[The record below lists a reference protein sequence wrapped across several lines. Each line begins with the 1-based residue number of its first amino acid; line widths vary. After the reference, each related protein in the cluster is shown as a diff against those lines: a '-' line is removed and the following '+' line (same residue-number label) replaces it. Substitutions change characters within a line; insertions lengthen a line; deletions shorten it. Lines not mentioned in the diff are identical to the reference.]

1 MNKSDLITKIVNLNS
16 GVYQKDASKIVN
28 IFFNTISNAIVK
40 NDRVELRGFGVFGS
54 KERNLSLDD
63 AQQLLKNHNQH
74 SKIVALTVNSNDD
87 FIKDIKQNIKPDYF
101 QFHGNETPLRC
112 EEIKVKFDIPIIK
125 GIGIKNKLDLI
136 KANQD
141 YENLCDIILLDSP
154 STILPGGNGE
164 MFNWNI
170 IKNCE
175 PQKKWMLAGGL
186 NINNIEQ
193 AVKIS
198 NPPAID
204 ISSGVEISK
213 GIKDPEMIKNF
224 ISKCRNI

>member
-1 MNKSDLITKIVNLNS
+1 MDAAIESKADYIGLVFYDKSP
-16 GVYQKDASKIVN
+16 
-28 IFFNTISNAIVK
+28 
-40 NDRVELRGFGVFGS
+40 
-54 KERNLSLDD
+54 RNLSLGD
-63 AQQLLKNHNQH
+63 AKELLKNRNQH
-74 SKIVALTVNSNDD
+74 SKIVALTVNSDDD
-87 FIKDIKQNIKPDYF
+87 FIKDIEQNIRPDYF
-101 QFHGNETPLRC
+101 QLHGNETPLRC
-112 EEIKVKFDIPIIK
+112 KEIKVKFETPIIK

-141 YENLCDIILLDSP
+141 YENLCDILLLDSP
-154 STILPGGNGE
+154 SSILPGGNGE

-175 PQKKWMLAGGL
+175 PSKKWMLAGGL
-186 NINNIEQ
+186 NINNIEK

-224 ISKCRNI
+224 ITKCRNI

>member
-1 MNKSDLITKIVNLNS
+1 MSNNFEIKICGINDKLCMDAAIESKADYIGLVFYDKSP
-16 GVYQKDASKIVN
+16 
-28 IFFNTISNAIVK
+28 
-40 NDRVELRGFGVFGS
+40 
-54 KERNLSLDD
+54 RNLTLGD
-63 AQQLLKNHNQH
+63 AEQLLKKRNQH
-74 SKIVALTVNSNDD
+74 SKIVALTVNSDDD
-87 FIKDIKQNIKPDYF
+87 FIKDIQQNIKPDYF

-112 EEIKVKFDIPIIK
+112 KEIKVKFEIPIIK

-136 KANQD
+136 KANQN
-141 YENLCDIILLDSP
+141 YENLCDILLLDSP

>member
-1 MNKSDLITKIVNLNS
+1 MSNNFEIKICGINDKLCMDAAIESKADYIGLVFYDKSP
-16 GVYQKDASKIVN
+16 
-28 IFFNTISNAIVK
+28 
-40 NDRVELRGFGVFGS
+40 
-54 KERNLSLDD
+54 RNLSLGD
-63 AQQLLKNHNQH
+63 AKKLLKNRNQH
-74 SKIVALTVNSNDD
+74 SKIVALTVNSDDD
-87 FIKDIKQNIKPDYF
+87 FIKDIEQNIRPDYF
-101 QFHGNETPLRC
+101 QLHGNETPLRC
-112 EEIKVKFDIPIIK
+112 KEIKVKFKIPIIK

-141 YENLCDIILLDSP
+141 YENLCDILLLDSP
-154 STILPGGNGE
+154 SSILPGGNGE

-175 PQKKWMLAGGL
+175 PSKKWMLAGGL
-186 NINNIEQ
+186 NINNIEK

-224 ISKCRNI
+224 ITKCRNI

>member
-1 MNKSDLITKIVNLNS
+1 MSNNFEIKICGINDKLSMDAAIESKADYIGLVFYDKSP
-16 GVYQKDASKIVN
+16 
-28 IFFNTISNAIVK
+28 
-40 NDRVELRGFGVFGS
+40 
-54 KERNLSLDD
+54 RNLSLGD
-63 AQQLLKNHNQH
+63 AQQLLKNRNQH
-74 SKIVALTVNSNDD
+74 SKIVALTVNSDDD

-112 EEIKVKFDIPIIK
+112 KEIKVKFEIPIIK

-141 YENLCDIILLDSP
+141 YENLCDILLLDSP

-175 PQKKWMLAGGL
+175 PSKKWMLAGGL
-186 NINNIEQ
+186 NINNIEK

-224 ISKCRNI
+224 ITKCRNI

>member
-1 MNKSDLITKIVNLNS
+1 MSNNFEIKICGINDKLCMDAAVESKADYIGLVFYEKSP
-16 GVYQKDASKIVN
+16 
-28 IFFNTISNAIVK
+28 
-40 NDRVELRGFGVFGS
+40 
-54 KERNLSLDD
+54 RNLTLGD
-63 AQQLLKNHNQH
+63 AQQLLKNRNQH
-74 SKIVALTVNSNDD
+74 SKIVALTVNSDDD

-112 EEIKVKFDIPIIK
+112 KEIKVKFETPIIK

-136 KANQD
+136 KAIQD
-141 YENLCDIILLDSP
+141 YENLCDVLLLDSP

>member
-1 MNKSDLITKIVNLNS
+1 MSNNFEIKICGINDKLCMDAAIESKADYIGLVFYDKSP
-16 GVYQKDASKIVN
+16 
-28 IFFNTISNAIVK
+28 
-40 NDRVELRGFGVFGS
+40 
-54 KERNLSLDD
+54 RNLSLGD
-63 AQQLLKNHNQH
+63 AQQLLKNRNQH
-74 SKIVALTVNSNDD
+74 SKIVALTVNSDDD

-112 EEIKVKFDIPIIK
+112 KEIKVKFEIPIIK

-141 YENLCDIILLDSP
+141 YENLCDILLLDSP
-154 STILPGGNGE
+154 SSILPGGNGE
-164 MFNWNI
+164 IFNWNI

-175 PQKKWMLAGGL
+175 PPKKWMLAGGL
-186 NINNIEQ
+186 NINNIEK

-224 ISKCRNI
+224 ITKCRNI

>member
-1 MNKSDLITKIVNLNS
+1 MDNNFEIKICGIKDKLCMYAAIESKADYIGLVFYDKSP
-16 GVYQKDASKIVN
+16 
-28 IFFNTISNAIVK
+28 
-40 NDRVELRGFGVFGS
+40 
-54 KERNLSLDD
+54 RNLSLDD
-63 AQQLLKNHNQH
+63 AQQLLKNRNQH
-74 SKIVALTVNSNDD
+74 SKIVALTVNSDDD

-112 EEIKVKFDIPIIK
+112 KEIKVKFDIQIIK

>member
-1 MNKSDLITKIVNLNS
+1 MSNNFEIKICGINDKLCMDAAIESKADYIGLVFYDKSP
-16 GVYQKDASKIVN
+16 
-28 IFFNTISNAIVK
+28 
-40 NDRVELRGFGVFGS
+40 
-54 KERNLSLDD
+54 RNLSLGD
-63 AQQLLKNHNQH
+63 AQQLLKNRNQH
-74 SKIVALTVNSNDD
+74 SKIVALTVNSDDD
-87 FIKDIKQNIKPDYF
+87 FIKEIKQNIKPDYF

-112 EEIKVKFDIPIIK
+112 KEIKVKFKIPIIK

-141 YENLCDIILLDSP
+141 YENLCDILLLDSP

-170 IKNCE
+170 IKNCG

-224 ISKCRNI
+224 ITKCRNI

>member
-1 MNKSDLITKIVNLNS
+1 MSNNFEIKICGINDKLCMDAAIESKADYIGLVFYDKSP
-16 GVYQKDASKIVN
+16 
-28 IFFNTISNAIVK
+28 
-40 NDRVELRGFGVFGS
+40 
-54 KERNLSLDD
+54 RNLSLGD
-63 AQQLLKNHNQH
+63 AQDLLKNRNQH
-74 SKIVALTVNSNDD
+74 SKIVALTVNSDDD

-112 EEIKVKFDIPIIK
+112 KEIKVKFETPIIK

-136 KANQD
+136 KAIQD
-141 YENLCDIILLDSP
+141 YENLCDVLLLDSP

-224 ISKCRNI
+224 ITKCRNI

>member
-1 MNKSDLITKIVNLNS
+1 MSNNFEIKICGINDKLCMDAAIESKADYIGLVFYDKSP
-16 GVYQKDASKIVN
+16 
-28 IFFNTISNAIVK
+28 
-40 NDRVELRGFGVFGS
+40 
-54 KERNLSLDD
+54 RNLSLGD
-63 AQQLLKNHNQH
+63 AQQLLKNRNQH
-74 SKIVALTVNSNDD
+74 SKIVALTVNSDD
-87 FIKDIKQNIKPDYF
+87 NFIKDIKQNIKPDYF

-112 EEIKVKFDIPIIK
+112 KEIKVKFKIPIIK

-141 YENLCDIILLDSP
+141 YENLCDILLLDSP

-224 ISKCRNI
+224 ITKCRNI

>member
-1 MNKSDLITKIVNLNS
+1 MSNNFEIKICGINDKLCMDAAIESKADYIGLVFYDKSP
-16 GVYQKDASKIVN
+16 
-28 IFFNTISNAIVK
+28 
-40 NDRVELRGFGVFGS
+40 
-54 KERNLSLDD
+54 RNLSLGD
-63 AQQLLKNHNQH
+63 AQQLLKNRNQH
-74 SKIVALTVNSNDD
+74 SKIVALTVNSDDD

-112 EEIKVKFDIPIIK
+112 KEIKVKFKIPIIK

-141 YENLCDIILLDSP
+141 YENLCDILLLDSP

-213 GIKDPEMIKNF
+213 GIKDPDMIKNF
-224 ISKCRNI
+224 ITKCRNI

>member
-1 MNKSDLITKIVNLNS
+1 MSNNFEIKICGINDKLSMDAAIESKADYIGLVFYDKSP
-16 GVYQKDASKIVN
+16 
-28 IFFNTISNAIVK
+28 
-40 NDRVELRGFGVFGS
+40 
-54 KERNLSLDD
+54 RNLSLGD
-63 AQQLLKNHNQH
+63 AKQLLKNRNQH
-74 SKIVALTVNSNDD
+74 SKIVALTVNSEDN

-112 EEIKVKFDIPIIK
+112 NEIKVKFEIPIIK

-141 YENLCDIILLDSP
+141 YENLCDILLLDSP
-154 STILPGGNGE
+154 SSILPGGNGE
-164 MFNWNI
+164 IFNWNI

-175 PQKKWMLAGGL
+175 PSKKWMLAGGL

-224 ISKCRNI
+224 ITKCRNI

>member
-1 MNKSDLITKIVNLNS
+1 MSNNFEIKICGINDKLSMDAAIESKADYIGLVFYDKSP
-16 GVYQKDASKIVN
+16 
-28 IFFNTISNAIVK
+28 
-40 NDRVELRGFGVFGS
+40 
-54 KERNLSLDD
+54 RNLSLGD
-63 AQQLLKNHNQH
+63 AKKLLKNRNQH
-74 SKIVALTVNSNDD
+74 SKIVALTVNSDDD
-87 FIKDIKQNIKPDYF
+87 FIRDIEQNIKPDYF
-101 QFHGNETPLRC
+101 QLHGNETPLRC
-112 EEIKVKFDIPIIK
+112 KEIKVKFEIPIIK

-141 YENLCDIILLDSP
+141 YENLCDILLLDSP
-154 STILPGGNGE
+154 SSILPGGNGE

-175 PQKKWMLAGGL
+175 PSKKWMLAGGL
-186 NINNIEQ
+186 NINNIEK

-224 ISKCRNI
+224 ITKCRNI

>member
-1 MNKSDLITKIVNLNS
+1 MSNNFEIKICGINDKLSMDAAIESKADYIGLVFYDKSP
-16 GVYQKDASKIVN
+16 
-28 IFFNTISNAIVK
+28 
-40 NDRVELRGFGVFGS
+40 
-54 KERNLSLDD
+54 RNLSLGD
-63 AQQLLKNHNQH
+63 AKELLKNRNQH
-74 SKIVALTVNSNDD
+74 SKIVALTVNSDDD
-87 FIKDIKQNIKPDYF
+87 FIRDIEQNIKPDYF
-101 QFHGNETPLRC
+101 QLHGNETPLRC
-112 EEIKVKFDIPIIK
+112 KEIKVKFEIPIIK

-141 YENLCDIILLDSP
+141 YENLCDILLLDSP
-154 STILPGGNGE
+154 SSILPGGNGE

-175 PQKKWMLAGGL
+175 PSKKWMLAGGL
-186 NINNIEQ
+186 NINNIEK
-193 AVKIS
+193 AVKVS

-224 ISKCRNI
+224 ITKCRNI

>member
-1 MNKSDLITKIVNLNS
+1 MSNNFEIKICGINDKLCMDVAIESKADYIGLVFYDKSP
-16 GVYQKDASKIVN
+16 
-28 IFFNTISNAIVK
+28 
-40 NDRVELRGFGVFGS
+40 
-54 KERNLSLDD
+54 RNLSLGD
-63 AQQLLKNHNQH
+63 AKKLLKNRNQH
-74 SKIVALTVNSNDD
+74 SKIVALTVNSDDD
-87 FIKDIKQNIKPDYF
+87 FIKDIEQNIRPDYF
-101 QFHGNETPLRC
+101 QLHGNETPLRC
-112 EEIKVKFDIPIIK
+112 KEIKVKFETPIIK

-141 YENLCDIILLDSP
+141 YENLCDILLLDSP
-154 STILPGGNGE
+154 SSILPGGNGE
-164 MFNWNI
+164 IFNWNI

-175 PQKKWMLAGGL
+175 PSKKWMLAGGL
-186 NINNIEQ
+186 NINNIEK

-224 ISKCRNI
+224 ITKCRNI

>member
-1 MNKSDLITKIVNLNS
+1 MGNNFEIKICGINDKLCMDAALESKADYIGLVFYDKSP
-16 GVYQKDASKIVN
+16 
-28 IFFNTISNAIVK
+28 
-40 NDRVELRGFGVFGS
+40 
-54 KERNLSLDD
+54 RNLSLGD
-63 AQQLLKNHNQH
+63 AQQLLKNRNQH
-74 SKIVALTVNSNDD
+74 SKIVALTVNSDDD
-87 FIKDIKQNIKPDYF
+87 FLKDIKQIIKPDYF

-112 EEIKVKFDIPIIK
+112 KEIKVKFDIPIIK

-136 KANQD
+136 RANQD
-141 YENLCDIILLDSP
+141 YENFCDI
-154 STILPGGNGE
+154 GE

-224 ISKCRNI
+224 ITKCRNI

>member
-1 MNKSDLITKIVNLNS
+1 MSYNFEIKICGINDKLSMDAAIESKADYIGLVFYDKSP
-16 GVYQKDASKIVN
+16 
-28 IFFNTISNAIVK
+28 
-40 NDRVELRGFGVFGS
+40 
-54 KERNLSLDD
+54 RNLSLSD
-63 AQQLLKNHNQH
+63 AKKLLKNRNQH
-74 SKIVALTVNSNDD
+74 SKIVALTVNSDDD
-87 FIKDIKQNIKPDYF
+87 FIRDIEQNIKPDYF
-101 QFHGNETPLRC
+101 QLHGNETPLRC
-112 EEIKVKFDIPIIK
+112 KEIKVKFEIPIIK

-175 PQKKWMLAGGL
+175 PSKKWMLAGGL

-193 AVKIS
+193 AVKIC

-224 ISKCRNI
+224 ITKCRNI

>member
-1 MNKSDLITKIVNLNS
+1 MSNNFEIKICGINDKLCMDAAIESKADYIGLVFYDKSP
-16 GVYQKDASKIVN
+16 
-28 IFFNTISNAIVK
+28 
-40 NDRVELRGFGVFGS
+40 
-54 KERNLSLDD
+54 RNLSLDD
-63 AQQLLKNHNQH
+63 AQQLLKNRNQH
-74 SKIVALTVNSNDD
+74 SKIVALTVNSDDD

-112 EEIKVKFDIPIIK
+112 KEIKVKFDIPIIK

-141 YENLCDIILLDSP
+141 YENLCDILLLDSP

-175 PQKKWMLAGGL
+175 P
-186 NINNIEQ
+186 
-193 AVKIS
+193 
-198 NPPAID
+198 
-204 ISSGVEISK
+204 
-213 GIKDPEMIKNF
+213 
-224 ISKCRNI
+224 

>member
-1 MNKSDLITKIVNLNS
+1 MSNNFEIKICGINDKLCMDAAIESKADYIGLVFYDKSP
-16 GVYQKDASKIVN
+16 
-28 IFFNTISNAIVK
+28 
-40 NDRVELRGFGVFGS
+40 
-54 KERNLSLDD
+54 RNLSLGD
-63 AQQLLKNHNQH
+63 AKELLKNRNQH
-74 SKIVALTVNSNDD
+74 SKIVALTVNSDD
-87 FIKDIKQNIKPDYF
+87 NFIKDIEQNIKPDF
-101 QFHGNETPLRC
+101 IQLHGNETPLRC
-112 EEIKVKFDIPIIK
+112 KEIKVKFKIPIIK

-141 YENLCDIILLDSP
+141 YENLCDILLLDSP
-154 STILPGGNGE
+154 SSILPGGNGE

-175 PQKKWMLAGGL
+175 PSKKWMLAGGL
-186 NINNIEQ
+186 NINNIEK

-224 ISKCRNI
+224 ITKCRNI

>member
-1 MNKSDLITKIVNLNS
+1 MSNNFEIKICGINNKLSM
-16 GVYQKDASKIVN
+16 DAAIESKADYIG
-28 IFFNTISNAIVK
+28 
-40 NDRVELRGFGVFGS
+40 LVFYDKS
-54 KERNLSLDD
+54 PRNLSLDD
-63 AQQLLKNHNQH
+63 AQQLLKNRNQH

-112 EEIKVKFDIPIIK
+112 KEIKVKFEIPIIK

-224 ISKCRNI
+224 ITKCRNI

>member
-1 MNKSDLITKIVNLNS
+1 MKKPFEIKVCGINDQTSMNAAIYNSVNYIGL
-16 GVYQKDASKIVN
+16 
-28 IFFNTISNAIVK
+28 
-40 NDRVELRGFGVFGS
+40 VFYNQS
-54 KERNLSLDD
+54 PRNLSFTSARSLI
-63 AQQLLKNHNQH
+63 KNRTKT
-74 SKIVALTVNSNDD
+74 SKIVALTVNPDDD
-87 FIKDIKQNIKPDYF
+87 FISDIVQKIKPDYL
-101 QFHGNETPLRC
+101 QLHGNETPLRC
-112 EEIKVKFDIPIIK
+112 KEIKVKFKLPIIK

-141 YENLCDIILLDSP
+141 YENLCDILLLDSP

-213 GIKDPEMIKNF
+213 GIKDPEMIRNF

>member
-1 MNKSDLITKIVNLNS
+1 MSNNFEIKICGINDKLCMDAAIESKADYIGLVFYDKSP
-16 GVYQKDASKIVN
+16 
-28 IFFNTISNAIVK
+28 
-40 NDRVELRGFGVFGS
+40 
-54 KERNLSLDD
+54 RNLSLGD
-63 AQQLLKNHNQH
+63 AKELLKNRNQH
-74 SKIVALTVNSNDD
+74 SKIVALTVNSDDD
-87 FIKDIKQNIKPDYF
+87 FIKDIEQNIRPDYF
-101 QFHGNETPLRC
+101 QLHGNETPLRC
-112 EEIKVKFDIPIIK
+112 KEIKVKFETPIIK

-141 YENLCDIILLDSP
+141 YENLCDILLLDSP
-154 STILPGGNGE
+154 SSILPGGNGE

-175 PQKKWMLAGGL
+175 PSKKWMLAGGL
-186 NINNIEQ
+186 NINNIEK

-224 ISKCRNI
+224 ITKCRNI

>member
-1 MNKSDLITKIVNLNS
+1 MSNNFEIKICGINDKLSMDAAIESKADYIGLVFYDKSP
-16 GVYQKDASKIVN
+16 
-28 IFFNTISNAIVK
+28 
-40 NDRVELRGFGVFGS
+40 
-54 KERNLSLDD
+54 RNLSLGD
-63 AQQLLKNHNQH
+63 AKQLLKNRNQH
-74 SKIVALTVNSNDD
+74 SKIVALTVNSDDD
-87 FIKDIKQNIKPDYF
+87 FIRDIEQNIKPDYF
-101 QFHGNETPLRC
+101 QLHGNETPLRC
-112 EEIKVKFDIPIIK
+112 KEIKVKFEIPIIK

-141 YENLCDIILLDSP
+141 YENLCDILLLDSP
-154 STILPGGNGE
+154 SSILPGGNGK

-175 PQKKWMLAGGL
+175 PSKKWMLAGGL
-186 NINNIEQ
+186 NINNIEK

-224 ISKCRNI
+224 ITKCRNI

>member
-1 MNKSDLITKIVNLNS
+1 MDAAIESKADYIGLVFYDKSP
-16 GVYQKDASKIVN
+16 
-28 IFFNTISNAIVK
+28 
-40 NDRVELRGFGVFGS
+40 
-54 KERNLSLDD
+54 RNLSLGD
-63 AQQLLKNHNQH
+63 AQQLLKNRNQH
-74 SKIVALTVNSNDD
+74 SKIVALTVNSDDD
-87 FIKDIKQNIKPDYF
+87 FIKEIKQNIKPDYF

-112 EEIKVKFDIPIIK
+112 KEIKVKFETPIIK
-125 GIGIKNKLDLI
+125 GIGIKNKFDLI

-141 YENLCDIILLDSP
+141 YENLCDILLLDSP

-224 ISKCRNI
+224 ITKCRNI

>member
-1 MNKSDLITKIVNLNS
+1 MSNNFEIKICGINDKLCMNAAIESKADYIGLVFYDKSP
-16 GVYQKDASKIVN
+16 
-28 IFFNTISNAIVK
+28 
-40 NDRVELRGFGVFGS
+40 
-54 KERNLSLDD
+54 RNLSLGD
-63 AQQLLKNHNQH
+63 AKELLKNRNQH
-74 SKIVALTVNSNDD
+74 SKIVALTVNSDD
-87 FIKDIKQNIKPDYF
+87 NFIKDIEQKIKPDYL
-101 QFHGNETPLRC
+101 QLHGNETPLRC
-112 EEIKVKFDIPIIK
+112 KEIKVKFKIPIIK

-141 YENLCDIILLDSP
+141 YENLCDILLLDSP
-154 STILPGGNGE
+154 SSILPGGNGE
-164 MFNWNI
+164 IFNWNI

-175 PQKKWMLAGGL
+175 PSKKWMLAGGL
-186 NINNIEQ
+186 NINNIEK

-224 ISKCRNI
+224 ITKCRNI

>member
-1 MNKSDLITKIVNLNS
+1 MSNSFEIKICGINDKLCMDAAIKSKADYIGL
-16 GVYQKDASKIVN
+16 
-28 IFFNTISNAIVK
+28 
-40 NDRVELRGFGVFGS
+40 VFYDKS
-54 KERNLSLDD
+54 PRNLSLGD
-63 AQQLLKNHNQH
+63 AKQLLKNRNQH
-74 SKIVALTVNSNDD
+74 SKIVALIVNSDD
-87 FIKDIKQNIKPDYF
+87 HFIKDIEQNIKPDYF
-101 QFHGNETPLRC
+101 QLHGNETPLRC
-112 EEIKVKFDIPIIK
+112 KEIKTKFEIPIIK

-141 YENLCDIILLDSP
+141 YENLCDILLLDSP
-154 STILPGGNGE
+154 SSILPGGNGE
-164 MFNWNI
+164 IFNWNI

-175 PQKKWMLAGGL
+175 PSKKWMLAGGL
-186 NINNIEQ
+186 NINNIEK

-224 ISKCRNI
+224 ITKCRNI

>member
-1 MNKSDLITKIVNLNS
+1 MSNNFEIKICGINDKLCMDAAIESKADYIGLVFYDKSP
-16 GVYQKDASKIVN
+16 
-28 IFFNTISNAIVK
+28 
-40 NDRVELRGFGVFGS
+40 
-54 KERNLSLDD
+54 RNLSLSD
-63 AQQLLKNHNQH
+63 AKKLLKNRNQH
-74 SKIVALTVNSNDD
+74 SKIVALTVNSDDD
-87 FIKDIKQNIKPDYF
+87 FIKEIKQNIKPDYF

-112 EEIKVKFDIPIIK
+112 KEIKVKFEIPIIK

-141 YENLCDIILLDSP
+141 YENLCDILLLDSP
-154 STILPGGNGE
+154 SSILPGGNGE

-175 PQKKWMLAGGL
+175 PSKKWMLAGGL
-186 NINNIEQ
+186 NINNIEK

-224 ISKCRNI
+224 ITKCRNI

>member
-1 MNKSDLITKIVNLNS
+1 MSNNFEIKICGINDKLCMDAAIESKADYIGLVFYDKSP
-16 GVYQKDASKIVN
+16 
-28 IFFNTISNAIVK
+28 
-40 NDRVELRGFGVFGS
+40 
-54 KERNLSLDD
+54 RNLSLGD
-63 AQQLLKNHNQH
+63 AQQLLKNRKQH
-74 SKIVALTVNSNDD
+74 SKIVALTVNSDD
-87 FIKDIKQNIKPDYF
+87 NFIKDIKQNIKPDYF

-112 EEIKVKFDIPIIK
+112 KEIKVKFEIPIIK

-141 YENLCDIILLDSP
+141 YENLCDILLLDSP

-164 MFNWNI
+164 IFNWNI

-224 ISKCRNI
+224 IKKCRNI